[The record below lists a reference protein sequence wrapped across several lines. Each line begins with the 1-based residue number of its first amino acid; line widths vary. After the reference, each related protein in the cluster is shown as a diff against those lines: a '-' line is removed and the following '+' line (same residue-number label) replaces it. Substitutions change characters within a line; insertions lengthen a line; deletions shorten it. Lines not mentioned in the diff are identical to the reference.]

1 MTISSRVISKKFIDK
16 KVIEIKILFNYK
28 NYNFIMTVV
37 KKIFQKKFKIM
48 IHIQEFYEFFF
59 QIS

>member
-1 MTISSRVISKKFIDK
+1 
-16 KVIEIKILFNYK
+16 
-28 NYNFIMTVV
+28 MTVV